1 MAKDR
6 LERKWTFDPEKV
18 PSYYLDVLLS
28 RNISNLIAQKYNIE
42 HASPQVLII
51 ENGKCIYSASHS
63 EISFESLF
71 GIINN

>member
-6 LERKWTFDPEKV
+6 LERKWTFDSEKV

-28 RNISNLIAQKYNIE
+28 RNISNLIAEKYSIE

-51 ENGKCIYSASHS
+51 KNGKCIYSASHS
-63 EISFESLF
+63 EIFFESLL
-71 GIINN
+71 GVINN